1 MAAHTYSR
9 KYRPEDFSWSRRI
22 IIFPMLAPRF
32 LCPVCQASLPTG
44 DGAGTP
50 LVCPVC
56 AVEVD
61 RARLDT
67 LVGKPLFV
75 AERNWAGTEVDG
87 LVIGEVIGA
96 GGMGTVYRAHDQA
109 GQNYAIKFLAPSL
122 AADSE
127 FIARFWREV
136 SLLEKLD
143 HPGIV
148 KVIARGELEGLPW
161 FSMRLVEGP
170 TLAQRL
176 MKGMLGL
183 SEAAD
188 IFMRLFDALAH
199 AHSRGIVH
207 RDLKPANVLL
217 ARDGAQLADFGIA
230 RLDIELASRKTQLTH
245 THAILGTLPYMSPEQ
260 RAGRPVDARSDLY
273 SMGVMLYEALCGERP
288 EGAFSPL
295 HQRRAEVSSG
305 VDRLIRH
312 LLQPDPAARLHSA
325 REAQVLLR
333 AATTKKSQKRLM
345 AATSIA
351 VAAIAVW
358 GGISLSPRKVAV
370 APIPV
375 PATPSAESVIPG
387 NATSP
392 VSLAQATPSVAPP
405 LSTPTT
411 PSAATT
417 KREVSNSAPP
427 RTQVSK
433 PKVTQAPSVSKVGSK
448 KSNPSPVPIPLE
460 EAQQQ
465 RSVKGSFSQNMN
477 APSQSFMPPAK
488 SKAFKPDSK

>member
-1 MAAHTYSR
+1 
-9 KYRPEDFSWSRRI
+9 
-22 IIFPMLAPRF
+22 MLTPRF

-44 DGAGTP
+44 DGAGTS

-75 AERNWAGTEVDG
+75 AERNWSGTEVSG

-96 GGMGTVYRAHDQA
+96 GGMGTVYRAHDRA

-122 AADSE
+122 AADTE

-161 FSMRLVEGP
+161 FSMQLVEGP

-176 MKGMLGL
+176 TKGMLGV

-188 IFMRLFDALAH
+188 IFTRVFDALAH
-199 AHSRGIVH
+199 AHSRGIIH

-217 ARDGAQLADFGIA
+217 ARDGAKLADFGIA
-230 RLDIELASRKTQLTH
+230 RLDIEFASKKTQLTH

-295 HQRRAEVSSG
+295 HQRRAEVSSR

-325 REAQVLLR
+325 REAQFLLR
-333 AATTKKSQKRLM
+333 AATTKQSQNRLM
-345 AATSIA
+345 AATSVA

-358 GGISLSPRKVAV
+358 GGISLSSRKAAV
-370 APIPV
+370 APTPV
-375 PATPSAESVIPG
+375 PAAPSAET
-387 NATSP
+387 ATP
-392 VSLAQATPSVAPP
+392 VNSSLPLPLAQAVPGAPP
-405 LSTPTT
+405 PSTAAT

-417 KREVSNSAPP
+417 KREASSVAPP
-427 RTQVSK
+427 ATKISK
-433 PKVTQAPSVSKVGSK
+433 PKVALVPSVSKVAKPSSTGSTSKEATIGNISELGSK
-448 KSNPSPVPIPLE
+448 KSNPSPVPIALG

-465 RSVKGSFSQNMN
+465 RSVKGSFSQSMD
-477 APSQSFMPPAK
+477 APSQSIVPPIK
-488 SKAFKPDSK
+488 GKPFKPDSK